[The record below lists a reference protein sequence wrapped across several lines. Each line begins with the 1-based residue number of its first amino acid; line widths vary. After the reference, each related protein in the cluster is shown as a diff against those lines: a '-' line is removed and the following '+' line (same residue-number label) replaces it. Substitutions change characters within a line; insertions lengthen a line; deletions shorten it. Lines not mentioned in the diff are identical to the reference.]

1 MVNFACRITK
11 KTMKRIY
18 AIVFMVALFF
28 VQGVSAKRVEKIPYG
43 DMEQWQTRVVKES
56 FLLGGE
62 TKKLYDLAPT
72 AEKVGTIPYRRNNI
86 SPWASSN
93 VLAAPAGI
101 VKTSCSVTPE
111 KRGDGYCARLEVV
124 EEHCKAIGI
133 VNIVVVASGS
143 IYLGGMDEP
152 VKTAKN
158 PMSKLDQGIEFTK
171 RPSAIQFDYK
181 TKRAQQVYKAT
192 GTPKIS
198 KLTGKDNA
206 EVMLLLIHRWE
217 DAKGNVY
224 AKRVGTAV
232 EKFGKDVL
240 NWVNGHQIPV
250 HYGDITKESY
260 YKSYMGLINSSSA
273 NPYYTTNSK
282 GDLVPVQEV
291 GWAEAGEPVTHMVLK
306 ISSSDLGPYV
316 GTVGSVFWVDNVALV
331 YDEN

>member
-1 MVNFACRITK
+1 MKKVYIIGLVLASFFMAQGAFSQRI
-11 KTMKRIY
+11 
-18 AIVFMVALFF
+18 
-28 VQGVSAKRVEKIPYG
+28 EKIPFG

-72 AEKVGTIPYRRNNI
+72 AEKKGAVPYRRNNV

-93 VLAAPAGI
+93 VLASPAGI
-101 VKTSCSVTPE
+101 VKTSCSVRPE
-111 KRGDGYCARLEVV
+111 KRGNGYCARLEVV
-124 EEHCKAIGI
+124 EERCKAIGI

-158 PMSKLDQGIEFTK
+158 PMSKLDQGIPFTG
-171 RPSAIQFDYK
+171 RPTAVQFDYK

-192 GTPKIS
+192 GSPKIS
-198 KLTGKDNA
+198 KIDGKDNA
-206 EVMLLLIHRWE
+206 EVMMLLIHRWE
-217 DAKGNVY
+217 DAEGNVY

-240 NWVNGHQIPV
+240 NWVNDYQIPV
-250 HYGDITKESY
+250 RYGDITKEPY
-260 YKSYMGLINSSSA
+260 YKSYMGLINTSSP

-282 GDLVPVQEV
+282 GKLVPVQEV
-291 GWAEAGEPVTHMVLK
+291 GWAVAGEPVTHMVMK
-306 ISSSDLGPYV
+306 ISSSDLGPYI
-316 GTVGSVFWVDNVALV
+316 GTVGSVFWVDNIELV
-331 YDEN
+331 Y

>member
-1 MVNFACRITK
+1 MKKVYIIGLVLASFFMAQGAFAQRI
-11 KTMKRIY
+11 
-18 AIVFMVALFF
+18 
-28 VQGVSAKRVEKIPYG
+28 EKIPFG

-72 AEKVGTIPYRRNNI
+72 AEKKGAVPYRRNNV

-93 VLAAPAGI
+93 VLASPAGI

-111 KRGDGYCARLEVV
+111 KRGNGYCARLEVV
-124 EEHCKAIGI
+124 EERCKAIGI

-158 PMSKLDQGIEFTK
+158 PMSKLDQGIPFTG
-171 RPSAIQFDYK
+171 RPTAVQFDYK

-192 GTPKIS
+192 GSPKIS
-198 KLTGKDNA
+198 KIDGKDNA
-206 EVMLLLIHRWE
+206 EVMMLLIHRWG
-217 DAKGNVY
+217 DAEGNVY

-240 NWVNGHQIPV
+240 NWVNDYQIPV
-250 HYGDITKESY
+250 RYGNITKEPY
-260 YKSYMGLINSSSA
+260 YKSYMGLINTSSP

-282 GDLVPVQEV
+282 GKLVPVQEV
-291 GWAEAGEPVTHMVLK
+291 GWAEAGEPVTHMVMK
-306 ISSSDLGPYV
+306 ISSSDLGPYI
-316 GTVGSVFWVDNVALV
+316 GTVGRVFWVDNVELV
-331 YDEN
+331 Y

>member
-1 MVNFACRITK
+1 MKKVYIIGLVLASFFMAQGAFAQRI
-11 KTMKRIY
+11 
-18 AIVFMVALFF
+18 
-28 VQGVSAKRVEKIPYG
+28 EKIPFG

-72 AEKVGTIPYRRNNI
+72 AEKKGAVPYRRNNV

-93 VLAAPAGI
+93 VLASPAGI

-111 KRGDGYCARLEVV
+111 KRGNGYCARLEVV
-124 EEHCKAIGI
+124 EERCKAIGI

-158 PMSKLDQGIEFTK
+158 PMSKLDQGIPFTG
-171 RPSAIQFDYK
+171 RPTAVQFDYK

-192 GTPKIS
+192 GSPKIS
-198 KLTGKDNA
+198 KIDGKDNA
-206 EVMLLLIHRWE
+206 EVMMLLIHRWE
-217 DAKGNVY
+217 DAEGNVY

-240 NWVNGHQIPV
+240 NWVNDYQIPV
-250 HYGDITKESY
+250 RYGDITKEPY
-260 YKSYMGLINSSSA
+260 YKSYMGLINTSSP

-282 GDLVPVQEV
+282 GKLVPVQEV
-291 GWAEAGEPVTHMVLK
+291 GWAVAGEPVTHMVMK
-306 ISSSDLGPYV
+306 ISSSDLGPYI
-316 GTVGSVFWVDNVALV
+316 GTVGSVFWVDNIELV
-331 YDEN
+331 Y

>member
-1 MVNFACRITK
+1 MKKVYIIGLVLASFFMAQGAFAQRI
-11 KTMKRIY
+11 
-18 AIVFMVALFF
+18 
-28 VQGVSAKRVEKIPYG
+28 EKIPFG

-72 AEKVGTIPYRRNNI
+72 AEKKGAVPYRRNNV

-93 VLAAPAGI
+93 VLASPAGI
-101 VKTSCSVTPE
+101 VKTSCSVRPE
-111 KRGDGYCARLEVV
+111 KRGNGYCARLEVV
-124 EEHCKAIGI
+124 EERCKAIGI

-158 PMSKLDQGIEFTK
+158 PMSKLDQGIPFTG
-171 RPSAIQFDYK
+171 RPTAVQFDYK

-192 GTPKIS
+192 GSPKIS
-198 KLTGKDNA
+198 KIDGKDNA
-206 EVMLLLIHRWE
+206 EVMMLLIHRWE
-217 DAKGNVY
+217 DAEGNVY

-240 NWVNGHQIPV
+240 NWVNDYQIPV
-250 HYGDITKESY
+250 RYGDITKEPY
-260 YKSYMGLINSSSA
+260 YKSYMGLINTSSP

-282 GDLVPVQEV
+282 GKLVPVQEV
-291 GWAEAGEPVTHMVLK
+291 GWAEAGEPVTHMVMK
-306 ISSSDLGPYV
+306 ISSSDLGPYI
-316 GTVGSVFWVDNVALV
+316 GTVGSVFWVDNIELV
-331 YDEN
+331 Y

>member
-1 MVNFACRITK
+1 MKKVYIIGLVLASFFMAQGAFAQRI
-11 KTMKRIY
+11 
-18 AIVFMVALFF
+18 
-28 VQGVSAKRVEKIPYG
+28 EKIPFG

-72 AEKVGTIPYRRNNI
+72 AEKKGAVPYRRNNV

-93 VLAAPAGI
+93 VLASPAGI

-111 KRGDGYCARLEVV
+111 KRGNGYCARLEVV
-124 EEHCKAIGI
+124 EERCKAIGI

-158 PMSKLDQGIEFTK
+158 PMSKLDQGIPFTG
-171 RPSAIQFDYK
+171 RPTAVQFDYK
-181 TKRAQQVYKAT
+181 TTRAQQVYKAT
-192 GTPKIS
+192 GSPKIS
-198 KLTGKDNA
+198 KIDGKDNA
-206 EVMLLLIHRWE
+206 EVMMLLIHRWE
-217 DAKGNVY
+217 DAEGNVY

-240 NWVNGHQIPV
+240 NWVNDYQIPV
-250 HYGDITKESY
+250 RYGDITKEPY
-260 YKSYMGLINSSSA
+260 YKSYMGLINTSSP

-282 GDLVPVQEV
+282 GKLVPVQEV
-291 GWAEAGEPVTHMVLK
+291 GWAEAGEPVTHMVMK
-306 ISSSDLGPYV
+306 ISSSDLGPYI
-316 GTVGSVFWVDNVALV
+316 GTVGSVFWVDNIELV
-331 YDEN
+331 Y

>member
-11 KTMKRIY
+11 KTMKRVY

-28 VQGVSAKRVEKIPYG
+28 VQGVSAQRVEKIPYG

-72 AEKVGTIPYRRNNI
+72 AEKVGTIPYRRNNV

-158 PMSKLDQGIEFTK
+158 PMAKLDQGIEFTK

-206 EVMLLLIHRWE
+206 EVMMLLIHRWE

-240 NWVNGHQIPV
+240 NWVNGYQIPV
-250 HYGDITKESY
+250 RYGDITKESY
-260 YKSYMGLINSSSA
+260 YKSYMGLINSSSP

-331 YDEN
+331 YDQN

>member
-1 MVNFACRITK
+1 MKKVYIIGLVLASFFMAQGAFAQRI
-11 KTMKRIY
+11 
-18 AIVFMVALFF
+18 
-28 VQGVSAKRVEKIPYG
+28 EKIPFG

-72 AEKVGTIPYRRNNI
+72 AEKKGAVPYRRNNV

-93 VLAAPAGI
+93 VLASPAGI

-111 KRGDGYCARLEVV
+111 KRGNGYCARLEVV
-124 EEHCKAIGI
+124 EERCKAIGI

-158 PMSKLDQGIEFTK
+158 PMSKLDQGIPFTG
-171 RPSAIQFDYK
+171 RPTAVQLDYK

-192 GTPKIS
+192 GSPKIS
-198 KLTGKDNA
+198 KIDGKDNA
-206 EVMLLLIHRWE
+206 EVMMLLIHRWE
-217 DAKGNVY
+217 DAEGNVY

-240 NWVNGHQIPV
+240 NWVNDYQIPV
-250 HYGDITKESY
+250 RYGDITKEPY
-260 YKSYMGLINSSSA
+260 YKSYMGLINTSSP

-282 GDLVPVQEV
+282 GKLVPVQEV
-291 GWAEAGEPVTHMVLK
+291 GWAEAGEPVTHMVMK
-306 ISSSDLGPYV
+306 ISSSDLGPYI
-316 GTVGSVFWVDNVALV
+316 GTVGSVFWVDNVELV
-331 YDEN
+331 Y